1 MATESGISDAR
12 LESAVERD
20 LREDPQSFGFFQA
33 IRLLQRLHPER
44 RPVGGFAHPS
54 EEVVRLSSNPAL
66 GFPAGE
72 IQDLEIEGDGAGHM
86 EVNFMG
92 LVGSKGVLPT
102 HYSQLVRSE
111 RRQDARPLGDF
122 LDIFQHRMLS
132 LFYAAWERAHFF
144 VPFERGESNLVSR
157 HLFDIVGLGAEPL
170 RRRMQVPDD
179 ALLFYCGLLGMRQR
193 GAVAL
198 EQLLADYF
206 EAPVEVEQFVGGWY
220 GLSTSSRCRVDDEP
234 SDDAPVLGGGAV
246 VGDEVWDPQA
256 RVRIR
261 IGPLPRERYD
271 RFLPG
276 GSAHE
281 ALKSIAEFFSDGQFD
296 YELQLVLE
304 REDVPGIVLG
314 GETEDEAAPLGW
326 CTWIRT
332 RPFAED
338 ADQTTL
344 AL

>member
-1 MATESGISDAR
+1 MATESGISHAR
-12 LESAVERD
+12 VESAAERD

-33 IRLLQRLHPER
+33 IRLLHGLYPEA

-54 EEVVRLSSNPAL
+54 EEVVRLSSNPDL

-72 IQDLEIEGDGAGHM
+72 IQDLEYDPDARPRM

-102 HYSQLVRSE
+102 HYSQLVRAE
-111 RRQDARPLGDF
+111 RRRDDRPLTDF

-144 VPFERGESNLVSR
+144 VPFERGESNPVSR
-157 HLFDIVGLGAEPL
+157 HLLDMLGLGAAPL
-170 RRRMQVPDD
+170 RRRLQLRDE

-206 EAPVEVEQFVGGWY
+206 EAPVSVEQFVGGWY
-220 GLSTSSRCRVDDEP
+220 ALSTSARCRVDDEP
-234 SDDAPVLGGGAV
+234 PDDSPTLGGGAV

-261 IGPLPRERYD
+261 IGPLARERYD

-276 GSAHE
+276 GSAHG

-304 REDVPGIVLG
+304 RDDVPGIVLG
-314 GETEDEAAPLGW
+314 EEGEEKVAPLGW

-332 RPFAED
+332 RPFVGD

>member
-1 MATESGISDAR
+1 MATESGIPDAR
-12 LESAVERD
+12 VESAAERD

-33 IRLLQRLHPER
+33 VRLLQRLDRER
-44 RPVGGFAHPS
+44 RPIGGFAHPS
-54 EEVVRLSSNPAL
+54 EEVVRLSSNPDL

-72 IQDLEIEGDGAGHM
+72 IQDLRYDAGDAGRM
-86 EVNFMG
+86 QVNFMG
-92 LVGSKGVLPT
+92 LVGSQGVLPT

-111 RRQDARPLGDF
+111 RREEARPLGDF
-122 LDIFQHRMLS
+122 LDMFQHRMLS
-132 LFYAAWERAHFF
+132 LFYAAWERAHFY

-157 HLFDIVGLGAEPL
+157 HLLDLVGLGARPL
-170 RRRMQVPDD
+170 RRRMQVRDD

-193 GAVAL
+193 GAIAL

-206 EAPVEVEQFVGGWY
+206 QAPVNVEQFVGGWY

-234 SDDAPVLGGGAV
+234 SDESPALGAGAV

-256 RVRIR
+256 RVRVR
-261 IGPLPRERYD
+261 IGPLSRERYD

-276 GSAHE
+276 GSAHA
-281 ALKSIAEFFSDGQFD
+281 ALKSIVEFFSDGQLD

-304 REDVPGIVLG
+304 RDDVPGIVLG
-314 GETEDEAAPLGW
+314 EETEEEAAPLGW

-332 RPFAED
+332 RPFVED